1 MEQNHTISHAWYSRI
16 KRLLRSP
23 AFDDEEK
30 ARVAKILGVIL
41 WSVVAVVSILII
53 TWLITGK
60 SHELGPYAIPAN
72 TFIIAVALGMLFLIR
87 GGYVDSAGFVF
98 VAFIWSN
105 ITFQAFTSDGV
116 RGSAAIIYITI
127 MVLASLLLGWR
138 MSIGIAALSTLSIW
152 VLAHAEQIGLMSFQL
167 DGPYE
172 VALES
177 TGMFILS
184 AVLLALTTTGL
195 SNALKR
201 ARKSEQS
208 LKDSNRALQHNLGQ
222 LAQREKALRD
232 SEERFRL
239 LAENVVDIIWILD
252 PETLRFVYISPSVD
266 RIVGYKPD
274 EVMGL
279 KLDQLLT
286 PESKKLTDRFL
297 TEELPKSRQDA
308 SRTSRVELDLLHKNG
323 AKVWVETVA
332 RVVYINWLSAYGIIG
347 VTRDITQ
354 RKNSEK
360 ERKQLHDQLLQAQ
373 KMEAVG
379 TLAGGIAHDFNNSLQ
394 GILGYTQILIF
405 EKHKEDPDL
414 KLLKQIE
421 RSAQRSS
428 ELTRQLLTFS
438 RKMESQLRPL
448 DLNQEV
454 RQLEKLLERTIP
466 KMIGIE
472 TRLGSDL
479 KIINGDPVQIEQM
492 IMNLSINARD
502 AMPDGGKLVFEC
514 EKTILDENYCKM
526 HVDVSP
532 GIFVRL
538 SISDTGKG
546 MDRQTRDRL
555 FEPFFTTKGTGEGTG
570 LGLAMVYGIVKNHGG
585 HITCESMPDKG
596 TTFRVYFPVIEE
608 AGSQQPEQHREMT
621 QIPQGSETILLVDDE
636 DYLRDLGRRMLT
648 KFGYTVLT
656 AADGETAVQ
665 VYREQGTQI
674 SLVILDL
681 IMPGI
686 GGRNCLDRILEEDP
700 SATVIIASG
709 YSVDEPTKKEIESK
723 AKGFVSKPFELN
735 QMIHIVRKTL
745 DEKPPPGPDKLKL
758 KI

>member
-1 MEQNHTISHAWYSRI
+1 MVRGGGGEYS
-16 KRLLRSP
+16 
-23 AFDDEEK
+23 D
-30 ARVAKILGVIL
+30 
-41 WSVVAVVSILII
+41 LII

-60 SHELGPYAIPAN
+60 SHELGPYAIAAN
-72 TFIIAVALGMLFLIR
+72 TFIIAVALGLLFLIR
-87 GGYVDSAGFVF
+87 IGYVKSAGFVF

-201 ARKSEQS
+201 ARKSELS
-208 LKDSNRALQHNLGQ
+208 LKESNRALQDNLEQ
-222 LAQREKALRD
+222 LEQREKALRD

-239 LAENVVDIIWILD
+239 LAENVVDNIWILD
-252 PETLRFVYISPSVD
+252 PKDLRFIYVSPSAEA
-266 RIVGYKPD
+266 IVGYTPD
-274 EVMGL
+274 EMMGL
-279 KLDQLLT
+279 ELDRILT
-286 PESKKLTDRFL
+286 PQSKKLSNQFL
-297 TEELPKSRQDA
+297 AFELPKNQRDPA
-308 SRTSRVELDLLHKNG
+308 RTSRVELEVYHKNG
-323 AKVWVETVA
+323 STVWVETIA
-332 RVVYINWLSAYGIIG
+332 RVLYINWLSAYGIIG
-347 VTRDITQ
+347 VTRDITK
-354 RKNSEK
+354 RKESEN
-360 ERKQLHDQLLQAQ
+360 ERKRLQEQLLQAQ

-421 RSAQRSS
+421 KAAQRSS
-428 ELTRQLLTFS
+428 ELTKQLLTFS

-454 RQLEKLLERTIP
+454 RQLEQLLERTIP

-472 TRLGSDL
+472 TQLGNDL

-492 IMNLSINARD
+492 IMNLCINARD
-502 AMPDGGKLVFEC
+502 AMPDGGKLAFEC
-514 EKTILDENYCKM
+514 GNTVLDEDYCKM
-526 HVDVSP
+526 HVGVSP
-532 GIFVRL
+532 GKFVRL
-538 SISDTGKG
+538 RISDTGKG
-546 MDRQTRDRL
+546 MDRQTL
-555 FEPFFTTKGTGEGTG
+555 NHIFEPFFTTKGTGEGTG

-608 AGSQQPEQHREMT
+608 TGAQQPEQHREMT
-621 QIPQGSETILLVDDE
+621 QTPHGNETILLVDDE
-636 DYLRDLGRRMLT
+636 DYLRDLGKRMLT
-648 KFGYTVLT
+648 KFGYTVVT
-656 AADGETAVQ
+656 APDGETAVQ
-665 VYREQGTQI
+665 VYREQGKQI

-686 GGRNCLDRILEEDP
+686 GGRNCLDQILNEDP

-709 YSVDEPTKKEIESK
+709 YSLDESAKKEIESK

-735 QMIHIVRKTL
+735 QMINIVRKTL
-745 DEKPPPGPDKLKL
+745 DEKTPPIPDKLSRSQ
-758 KI
+758 